1 MFSVFL
7 CWFEVLTS
15 HKSLPFKNCRVNL
28 SLAKLHLLETLNL
41 FKSVAAAAKSQR
53 TFWGTQLEIEFQ
65 AALKH
70 LFHKTMSL
78 VRLQDSQSY
87 LELWLVHCGLPTGC
101 FFFFKSASMTGP
113 FSLCVTRP
121 VWGLMGFTC
130 TVMLPLCEE
139 LALGRVVMDC
149 RFGRF
154 WNQCLGR
161 PFWRACALSVHLGPI
176 SSLSLTT
183 FYFLNGAYGSVRNSQ
198 KTKLGTEG
206 LGRKYWVWLLEIS
219 GENEPVKSTGT
230 YLSILLLWQAFKN
243 KTSTLGYFGT
253 LWIRLWYPRV
263 SSVDGMKG
271 KGLRK
276 ENSL

>member
-15 HKSLPFKNCRVNL
+15 HKSLRFKNCRVNL

-70 LFHKTMSL
+70 LFHKRMSL

-87 LELWLVHCGLPTGC
+87 LELWPVHCGLPTGC
-101 FFFFKSASMTGP
+101 FFFFKSTFMTGP

-130 TVMLPLCEE
+130 TVMSPLCEE

-149 RFGRF
+149 RFAAF
-154 WNQCLGR
+154 ETSAWDV
-161 PFWRACALSVHLGPI
+161 PF
-176 SSLSLTT
+176 
-183 FYFLNGAYGSVRNSQ
+183 
-198 KTKLGTEG
+198 EG
-206 LGRKYWVWLLEIS
+206 LALWVCIWAPFHHSASLPS
-219 GENEPVKSTGT
+219 TSWMEPTA
-230 YLSILLLWQAFKN
+230 LW
-243 KTSTLGYFGT
+243 G
-253 LWIRLWYPRV
+253 I
-263 SSVDGMKG
+263 
-271 KGLRK
+271 LRK
-276 ENSL
+276 QNLEQKA